1 MVEGTDDLLH
11 GGLAVGAVGVNQVD
25 VLEIETLQGGIDTL
39 DDVLSGETQVV
50 GGVVAIGLTPVNLQE
65 DERGQR

>member
-1 MVEGTDDLLH
+1 
-11 GGLAVGAVGVNQVD
+11 VGVDQVD
-25 VLEIETLQGGIDTL
+25 ILEIETLQGGIDTL

-65 DERGQR
+65 GERDQR